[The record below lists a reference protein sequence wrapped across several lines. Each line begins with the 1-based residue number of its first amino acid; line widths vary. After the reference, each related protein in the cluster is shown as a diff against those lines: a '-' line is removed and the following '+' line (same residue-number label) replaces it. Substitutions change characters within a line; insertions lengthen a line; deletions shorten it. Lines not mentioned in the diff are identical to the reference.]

1 MNISE
6 EAAFLKKIPMF
17 ADIEPAKLKL
27 LAFTSE
33 QVVFQAGETLFR
45 QSEPGDAAYL
55 IIEGAVEIIADTP
68 AGSFIL
74 NRIERNEVVGE
85 TAILCNSPR
94 TATVRAATPLTTLR
108 ISRDQFFELINE
120 FPTMAVAIMQV
131 LAQRLVHT
139 TDMLRQATI
148 KLPKSE

>member
-1 MNISE
+1 
-6 EAAFLKKIPMF
+6 MF